1 MAYDNKITSRKED
14 YSQWYLDIISAA
26 DLADYAPVKGCMVIK
41 PNGYA
46 IWEKIQQ
53 VLDRKF
59 KETGVK
65 NAYFPLLI
73 PQSFLEKEAKHIKGF
88 APECALV
95 TNAGGRKL
103 EEPYVIRPT
112 SETII
117 YEMFS
122 RWVKSYRDLPLL
134 INQWANIV
142 RWEMRTRLFL
152 RTTEFLWQE
161 GHTLHADLN
170 QAEERALQMNTEYQ
184 NFVEEYLAIPI
195 IAGEKSASERFAGAD
210 HTYCIEAMMQD
221 GKALQ
226 CATSH
231 LLSESFT
238 ESFGV
243 NFLDSDGVQKN
254 ARATSWGVSTRI
266 IGSLIM
272 VHSDD
277 KGLVLAPKIAPVQ
290 VKIVAIWKEK
300 KEYDL
305 VINIAKNIKSSLE
318 MAGISCEIDD
328 RDLRPGPKYFDWERS
343 GVPLRIDLG
352 IKEVESAKAT
362 LTRRDTMTNE
372 QVAVSEIDKYAQRLL
387 DKMQTEMFKRA
398 KSFMDKNT
406 KNVQSYKELKEQVA
420 VGFAKAGWCGGE
432 ECEQKI
438 NSETKATIRCL
449 PFDQSNNK
457 DKCIYCHKQA
467 KHTAVFARS
476 Y

>member
-26 DLADYAPVKGCMVIK
+26 DMADYAPVKGCMVIK
-41 PNGYA
+41 PSGYA

-53 VLDRKF
+53 VLDGKF

-73 PQSFLEKEAKHIKGF
+73 PQSFLEKEAKHVEGF
-88 APECALV
+88 APECAVV
-95 TNAGGRKL
+95 THAGGGKL

-122 RWVKSYRDLPLL
+122 KWVKSYRDLPLL

-142 RWEMRTRLFL
+142 RWEMRTRMFL

-170 QAEERALQMNTEYQ
+170 QAKERALQMNSEYQ
-184 NFVEEYLAIPI
+184 NFVEEYLAIPVV
-195 IAGEKSASERFAGAD
+195 AGEKSESERFAGAD

-238 ESFGV
+238 ESFDV
-243 NFLDSDGVQKN
+243 KYLDSDGVQKN
-254 ARATSWGVSTRI
+254 ARATSWGISTRI
-266 IGSLIM
+266 IGGMIM

-290 VKIVAIWKEK
+290 VKIVTIWKDQ

-305 VINIAKNIKSSLE
+305 VIKSANDIKSSLIL
-318 MAGISCEIDD
+318 AGISCEIDD
-328 RDLRPGPKYFDWERS
+328 RDLRPGPKFFDWERS

-352 IKEVESAKAT
+352 AKELESVRVAI
-362 LTRRDTMTNE
+362 TRRDTMASE
-372 QVAVSEIDKYAQRLL
+372 EVAISDINNFTKKLL
-387 DKMQTEMFKRA
+387 EEMQKEMYERA
-398 KSFMDKNT
+398 KSFAKQRT
-406 KNVQSYKELKEQVA
+406 KDVTSYEELKEQVA
-420 VGFAKAGWCGGE
+420 VGFARAGWCGE
-432 ECEQKI
+432 AECEQKI

-449 PFDQSNNK
+449 PFDQSKQPEKCVYCNK
-457 DKCIYCHKQA
+457 EA
-467 KHTAVFARS
+467 KHIAVFARS